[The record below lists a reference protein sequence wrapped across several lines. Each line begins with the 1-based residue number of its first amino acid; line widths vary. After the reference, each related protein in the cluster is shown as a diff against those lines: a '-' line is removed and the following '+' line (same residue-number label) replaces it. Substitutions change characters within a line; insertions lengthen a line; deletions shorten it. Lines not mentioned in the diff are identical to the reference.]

1 MGKSDYKI
9 SIQSEYVLVERP
21 RDYEVVLNEQPAMLM
36 ELSSVCEEAACRK
49 VLILGPKTKV
59 NLATLDILDLGRAI
73 AKQDLRIAMV
83 EAHDASDEDVNF
95 LGDVV
100 WNRGG
105 SIRFFDSEMEARY
118 WLRIS

>member
-49 VLILGPKTKV
+49 VLILGPRTKV
-59 NLATLDILDLGRAI
+59 SLSELDIYDLGKEI
-73 AKQDLRIAMV
+73 AKLNLKIAV
-83 EAHDASDEDVNF
+83 AESHDASKEDVKF
-95 LGDVV
+95 LETVV

-105 SIRFFDSEMEARY
+105 PIKFFDSEMEAKY
-118 WLRIS
+118 WLGM